1 MVFQSW
7 YYFLFLIGLGFV
19 QVFLKAQHRWILLL
33 LGSLFFYSLTG
44 WSPLILLLSTI
55 FLTYGTAKW
64 LYIEKKQNNR
74 YRILLVSV
82 ITQVVLLGIFKY
94 LGFLND
100 LIDGLSVWWNAPSL
114 YHFPLL
120 MLPLGISFYT
130 FQSMGYVFDVYYKIR
145 KPEEHL
151 GHYALFVS
159 FFPQIQSG
167 PIGRSKEMLPQW
179 KSIDLPKWETIRMAL
194 LLFVWGL
201 LKKFVIADRLGVYV
215 DEVYDA
221 PDQYDGIVWMFILFL
236 YTIQLYA
243 DFSAYSDMAIA
254 SASVLGIQ
262 IPENFQFPYKANN
275 ITDFWRRWHLS
286 LSGWLRDY
294 IYTPLLFSKKKWKK
308 WAVIYAIAVTF
319 VICGIWHGPKMTFV
333 IFGFV
338 QAFLLIYEMQSKD
351 WRAKLANRI
360 PKRWY
365 QAMSVLLTFVLI
377 SFCFILFRANDLSA
391 VINIFSSISRW
402 DATQAMLYLRE
413 KNGTTIVGLL
423 ITLFLF
429 LWMDE
434 GISQRIREKKSK
446 SKTLSLLLAMMV
458 VMIMLGMV
466 LGKEQFIYFQF

>member
-1 MVFQSW
+1 
-7 YYFLFLIGLGFV
+7 
-19 QVFLKAQHRWILLL
+19 
-33 LGSLFFYSLTG
+33 
-44 WSPLILLLSTI
+44 
-55 FLTYGTAKW
+55 
-64 LYIEKKQNNR
+64 
-74 YRILLVSV
+74 
-82 ITQVVLLGIFKY
+82 
-94 LGFLND
+94 
-100 LIDGLSVWWNAPSL
+100 
-114 YHFPLL
+114 
-120 MLPLGISFYT
+120 
-130 FQSMGYVFDVYYKIR
+130 
-145 KPEEHL
+145 
-151 GHYALFVS
+151 
-159 FFPQIQSG
+159 
-167 PIGRSKEMLPQW
+167 
-179 KSIDLPKWETIRMAL
+179 
-194 LLFVWGL
+194 
-201 LKKFVIADRLGVYV
+201 
-215 DEVYDA
+215 
-221 PDQYDGIVWMFILFL
+221 
-236 YTIQLYA
+236 
-243 DFSAYSDMAIA
+243 
-254 SASVLGIQ
+254 
-262 IPENFQFPYKANN
+262 
-275 ITDFWRRWHLS
+275 
-286 LSGWLRDY
+286 
-294 IYTPLLFSKKKWKK
+294 
-308 WAVIYAIAVTF
+308 